1 MELMNLSCEGFLE
14 ELASKAAAP
23 GGGGA
28 SALVG
33 AAGVALGSMVGSLTV
48 GKKKYAAVEADIIAL
63 NARAEAL
70 RKRLEALV
78 QADAEAFLPVAAAY
92 KLPKETPEQ
101 QAHKAAVLEKALDRA
116 CAVPLEV
123 MTACGEGIALAAEY
137 AEKGSVLARS
147 AAGCAALF
155 CKAAM
160 QAAGLNVK
168 VNTRL
173 MADKAHADALEAR
186 AEQLLAEVVP
196 QADRVYQTV
205 SNEGGARGGRQ
216 ERSKRRALCCA
227 EGKGHRAHAGCGTGR
242 RAGG

>member
-48 GKKKYAAVEADIIAL
+48 GKKKYAAVEADIAAL
-63 NARAEAL
+63 NVRAEAL

-78 QADAEAFLPVAAAY
+78 QADAEAY

-147 AAGCAALF
+147 DAGCAALF

-186 AEQLLAEVVP
+186 AEQLLAEFVP

-205 SNEGGARGGRQ
+205 SNE
-216 ERSKRRALCCA
+216 
-227 EGKGHRAHAGCGTGR
+227 
-242 RAGG
+242 

>member
-48 GKKKYAAVEADIIAL
+48 GKKKYAAVEADIAAL
-63 NARAEAL
+63 NVRAEAL
-70 RKRLEALV
+70 RKQLEVLV

-116 CAVPLEV
+116 CAVLEV

-147 AAGCAALF
+147 DAGCAALF
-155 CKAAM
+155 CKAAI

-173 MADKAHADALEAR
+173 MADKARADALEAR
-186 AEQLLAEVVP
+186 AEQLLAEFVP

-205 SNEGGARGGRQ
+205 SNE
-216 ERSKRRALCCA
+216 
-227 EGKGHRAHAGCGTGR
+227 
-242 RAGG
+242 

>member
-48 GKKKYAAVEADIIAL
+48 GKKKYAAVEADIAAL
-63 NARAEAL
+63 NVRAE
-70 RKRLEALV
+70 
-78 QADAEAFLPVAAAY
+78 ADAEAFLPVAAAY

-147 AAGCAALF
+147 DAGCAALF

-186 AEQLLAEVVP
+186 AEQLLAEFVP

-205 SNEGGARGGRQ
+205 SNE
-216 ERSKRRALCCA
+216 
-227 EGKGHRAHAGCGTGR
+227 
-242 RAGG
+242 

>member
-1 MELMNLSCEGFLE
+1 MELINLSCEGFLE

-48 GKKKYAAVEADIIAL
+48 GKKKYAAVEADIAAL
-63 NARAEAL
+63 NVRAEAL
-70 RKRLEALV
+70 RKRLEVLV

-123 MTACGEGIALAAEY
+123 MTACGEGIALAAGVRRKR
-137 AEKGSVLARS
+137 ADVLARS
-147 AAGCAALF
+147 DAGCAALF

-186 AEQLLAEVVP
+186 AEQLLAEFVP

-205 SNEGGARGGRQ
+205 SNE
-216 ERSKRRALCCA
+216 
-227 EGKGHRAHAGCGTGR
+227 
-242 RAGG
+242 

>member
-48 GKKKYAAVEADIIAL
+48 GKKKYV
-63 NARAEAL
+63 RAEAL
-70 RKRLEALV
+70 RKRLEVLV

-147 AAGCAALF
+147 DAGCAALF

-186 AEQLLAEVVP
+186 AEQLLAEFVP

-205 SNEGGARGGRQ
+205 SNE
-216 ERSKRRALCCA
+216 
-227 EGKGHRAHAGCGTGR
+227 
-242 RAGG
+242 

>member
-70 RKRLEALV
+70 RKRLV

-147 AAGCAALF
+147 DAGCAALF

-173 MADKAHADALEAR
+173 MADKARADALEAR
-186 AEQLLAEVVP
+186 AEQLLAEFVP

-205 SNEGGARGGRQ
+205 SNE
-216 ERSKRRALCCA
+216 
-227 EGKGHRAHAGCGTGR
+227 
-242 RAGG
+242 